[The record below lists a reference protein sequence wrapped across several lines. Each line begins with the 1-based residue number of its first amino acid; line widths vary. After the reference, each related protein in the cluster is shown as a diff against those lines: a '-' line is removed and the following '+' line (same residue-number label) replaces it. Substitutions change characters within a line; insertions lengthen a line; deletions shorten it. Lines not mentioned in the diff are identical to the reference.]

1 MIDNLEIAKALF
13 DEKLNRLIE
22 SVEEKPKTV
31 KEMAAEFNEKPSRL
45 YYPIQKLMKL
55 GLLKVDH
62 EEMIGNLTEKY
73 YTSAHLED
81 MSMEGEF
88 ARENKEFLLT
98 QIMASLQRGIEVIRQ
113 DLEAEP
119 VPGHSS
125 AMYDETKVSLT
136 HEEWHDLNKEI
147 ADLIKKRS
155 RSSEG
160 TSTYTYSLLT
170 YKTEKK

>member
-73 YTSAHLED
+73 YTS
-81 MSMEGEF
+81 
-88 ARENKEFLLT
+88 LT
-98 QIMASLQRGIEVIRQ
+98 LR
-113 DLEAEP
+113 
-119 VPGHSS
+119 
-125 AMYDETKVSLT
+125 T
-136 HEEWHDLNKEI
+136 
-147 ADLIKKRS
+147 
-155 RSSEG
+155 
-160 TSTYTYSLLT
+160 
-170 YKTEKK
+170 